1 MIKFGPSGA
10 CEEFNAQGFKKTSD
24 GAIWLK
30 NKGVDLFEY
39 SFGRGVNISSEK
51 AIAYGKVFKEN
62 DIELSVHAPY
72 FINLA
77 TIEEEKAIN
86 NIRYIETSLK
96 ALKEFGGKRCVFHP
110 GSPLKLDRREAMN
123 ILLKSFEN
131 IVQIKNDNG
140 YKDLYLCPETMG
152 KLAQLGDLEEIIEI
166 VNVGDENIIP
176 CIDFGHLNARE
187 RGLFK
192 TKDDYKRVIDR
203 LIDGIG
209 EKKTMNMHVHFSKIQ
224 YTDKGEL
231 RHLTFDDDVYGP
243 DYEPLMEVFADYKMT
258 PYVVCE
264 SAGTQT
270 RDSLSMK
277 QYYNNYLNK

>member
-1 MIKFGPSGA
+1 MIKFGPSGS
-10 CEEFNAQGFKKTSD
+10 CEEFLAQGFKKTSD
-24 GAIWLK
+24 GVPWLK
-30 NKGVDLFEY
+30 EKGVDLYEY
-39 SFGRGVNISSEK
+39 SFGRGVNISDQTAST
-51 AIAYGKVFKEN
+51 YGKVFYQGG
-62 DIELSVHAPY
+62 IELSVHAPY

-77 TIEEEKAIN
+77 TQEEQKAIN
-86 NIRYIETSLK
+86 NIGYIEGSLK
-96 ALKEFGGKRCVFHP
+96 ALRAFGGKRCVFHP

-131 IVQIKNDNG
+131 IVDIKNNNG

-152 KLAQLGDLEEIIEI
+152 KLNQLGNLEEIIEI
-166 VNVGDENIIP
+166 VNHGDENIIP

-187 RGLFK
+187 QGLFY

-231 RHLTFDDDVYGP
+231 RHLTFEDTKYGP
-243 DYEPLMEVFADYKMT
+243 EFEPLMEVFADYKMS

-270 RDSLSMK
+270 RDAMAMKKYYLSLK
-277 QYYNNYLNK
+277 

>member
-10 CEEFNAQGFKKTSD
+10 CEEFSAQKFKKTSD

-39 SFGRGVNISSEK
+39 SFGRGVNISQDK
-51 AIAYGKVFKEN
+51 AIEYGKVFKDN

-77 TIEEEKAIN
+77 TVEEDKALN
-86 NIRYIETSLK
+86 NIKYIEDSLK
-96 ALKEFGGKRCVFHP
+96 ALKNFGGNRCVFHP
-110 GSPLKLDRREAMN
+110 GSPVKLDRREAMT
-123 ILLKSFEN
+123 ILLKAFEH

-140 YKDLYLCPETMG
+140 YKDLLLCPETMG

-187 RGLFK
+187 RGLFYS
-192 TKDDYKRVIDR
+192 KDDYKRVIDR

-209 EKKTMNMHVHFSKIQ
+209 EKKTFNMHVHFSKIQ

-231 RHLTFDDDVYGP
+231 RHLTFEDTVYGP
-243 DYEPLMEVFADYKMT
+243 EFEPLMEVFNEYKMS

-270 RDSLSMK
+270 RDSLAMK
-277 QYYNNYLNK
+277 AYYNSLK